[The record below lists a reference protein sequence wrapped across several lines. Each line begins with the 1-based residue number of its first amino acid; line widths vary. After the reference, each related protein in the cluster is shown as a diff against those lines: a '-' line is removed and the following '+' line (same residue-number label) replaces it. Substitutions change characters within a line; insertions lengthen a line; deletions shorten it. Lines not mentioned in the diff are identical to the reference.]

1 MANREHPAA
10 VGHNIDELRNS
21 LNLSLQYI
29 GKRLVD
35 LEITPNAGADG
46 ADGATGADGVSH
58 YLTNAAH
65 VVPANF
71 DGTGYDTAFTG
82 AGGTHKVFDGTAD
95 KTTTAVHSITSS
107 ATKNGLTISVGE
119 DTGIYSLSGA
129 SWTTDTETFTLRAVY
144 NSVNY
149 DQEYTIAKAKQ
160 GNDGGC
166 ALDTLT
172 PFVAISTGSGTRVAG
187 LRVNNNGTIE
197 KRANGAYSVKETWK
211 GACANSEYECR
222 LEKTSGTN
230 PSGPALDTWHVCSTT
245 RTWEKQSAGPLIVFD
260 GVLRIRRT
268 SDNKVLKTVAV
279 HLETESD
286 V

>member
-1 MANREHPAA
+1 VAIRETPQAF
-10 VGHNIDELRNS
+10 GHNIDELRNS

-35 LEITPNAGADG
+35 LELGPDTGA
-46 ADGATGADGVSH
+46 AGADGVSH

-65 VVPANF
+65 LIPANF
-71 DGTGYDTAFTG
+71 DGTGYDTSFAG

-129 SWTTDTETFTLRAVY
+129 SWITDTETFTVRAAY

-160 GNDGGC
+160 GGDGGC
-166 ALDTLT
+166 DLDTFTAVNETSTGTGTRQVGIRVGSGGSIDRKNGGAGSSWGTKEAWIGLC
-172 PFVAISTGSGTRVAG
+172 ANSNYECQITGSGDAFLAG
-187 LRVNNNGTIE
+187 SSAT
-197 KRANGAYSVKETWK
+197 STW
-211 GACANSEYECR
+211 
-222 LEKTSGTN
+222 L
-230 PSGPALDTWHVCSTT
+230 VCSTS
-245 RTWEKQSAGPLIVFD
+245 RWWEYSIPAGHREWN
-260 GVLRIRRT
+260 GTLRIRRT
-268 SDNKVLKTVAV
+268 SDNKVIGSVSL
-279 HLETESD
+279 HLEAD
-286 V
+286 PVI